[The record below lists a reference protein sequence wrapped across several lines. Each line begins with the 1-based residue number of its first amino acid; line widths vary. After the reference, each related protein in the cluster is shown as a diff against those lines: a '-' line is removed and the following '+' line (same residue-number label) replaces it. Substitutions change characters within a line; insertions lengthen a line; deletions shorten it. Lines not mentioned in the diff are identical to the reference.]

1 MKWGNATMRPATV
14 LKVVDTKGTIKV
26 EAPGLFSITDD
37 PDKLPPV
44 YPLFLGHKNEF
55 SSPVESEEVW
65 VINFT
70 DNDQQLY
77 WVRKDNLDDDK
88 KLLVDDEGDI
98 DILVNRDVNGSWG
111 TLYFSDGSGWVMSRD
126 KSKINI
132 NADGDII
139 IQHPN
144 PNRTIAINSDNISLG
159 NADGKS
165 SHTGTFADELIPILN
180 SITQQFKLLKTALK
194 TSPYTIPASECI
206 NVAMWEDKISKIESK
221 NVTLE

>member
-1 MKWGNATMRPATV
+1 MRPATV

-26 EAPGLFSITDD
+26 EAPGLFAITDD

-44 YPLFLGHKNEF
+44 YPLFLQHKNEF

-77 WVRKDNLDDDK
+77 WLRKDNLDDNK
-88 KLLVDDEGDI
+88 KLLTDEEGVI
-98 DILVNRDVNGSWG
+98 DILLNRDANGVWG
-111 TLYFSDGSGWVMSRD
+111 TLYFSDGSGWVISRD
-126 KSKINI
+126 KSKICI

-144 PNRTIAINSDNISLG
+144 PSRTLTINSDGISLG
-159 NADGKS
+159 NENGKS
-165 SHTGTFADELIPILN
+165 SHSATFADELIPILN
-180 SITQQFKLLKTALK
+180 DITRQFDQLKMGLK
-194 TSPYTIPASECI
+194 SCPYTIPASETI
-206 NVAMWEDKISKIESK
+206 NTSVWKDKINKIESK